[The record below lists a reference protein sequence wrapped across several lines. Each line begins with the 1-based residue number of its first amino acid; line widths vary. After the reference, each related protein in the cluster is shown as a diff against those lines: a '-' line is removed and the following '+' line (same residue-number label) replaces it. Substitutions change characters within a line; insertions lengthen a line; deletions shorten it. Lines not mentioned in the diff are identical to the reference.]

1 LREREHLPGSEGR
14 IILKWIFK
22 KQDMG
27 VNWVDLVQEWEK
39 WRAFVKMVMDFRV
52 Q

>member
-1 LREREHLPGSEGR
+1 M
-14 IILKWIFK
+14 

-27 VNWVDLVQEWEK
+27 VNWVELVQEWEK
-39 WRAFVKMVMDFRV
+39 WSAFVKMMMDFRV

>member
-1 LREREHLPGSEGR
+1 M
-14 IILKWIFK
+14 
-22 KQDMG
+22 KQDMD

-39 WRAFVKMVMDFRV
+39 WSAFVKMMMDFRV